1 MKIKFF
7 CEKKK
12 GLKIKKNLFL
22 ATSNLLD
29 TGQYTNGTYVSKFEE
44 KFKKFMSSKYCIA
57 VNSGTSALHLSL
69 IALGIK
75 EGDEVLLPSISFV
88 ASAAAITY
96 VGAKPV
102 FVDINNDDWLI
113 DVNKIEKQI
122 TKKTK
127 AIMPV
132 HLHGLICDMQKIKKI
147 ANKYNLKIIEDAS
160 QAHGSEY
167 YGKKPGY
174 YGDVATF
181 SFYPTKNLGALGEG
195 GAIVTKNKNVKDIV
209 SKLRAWAPS
218 KKNFFA
224 IGYNYRMPEIIGAS
238 LLEKIKYLK
247 QDIRLRI
254 KISKFYKKE
263 LNIKEFSKFDEK
275 IKKHSYHLFAI
286 RVKQRDSFRKELKKH
301 NIDSAVHYS
310 YVLPKLKIF
319 SKYVKNSNL
328 YKVAEK
334 VSKELVSLPI
344 YPELSRSNQNYVIK
358 IVNKIL
364 LSKKK
369 L

>member
-7 CEKKK
+7 HEKNKA
-12 GLKIKKNLFL
+12 LKIKKKIFS
-22 ATSNLLD
+22 ATSTLLQS
-29 TGQYTNGTYVSKFEE
+29 GQYSNGIFVKKFEK
-44 KFKKFMSSKYCIA
+44 KFKDYVGTKYCTA

-69 IALGIK
+69 IALGVK
-75 EGDEVLLPSISFV
+75 KNDEVIVPAISFV

-113 DVNKIEKQI
+113 NTNKIEDAI

-132 HLHGLICDMQKIKKI
+132 HLHGLMCDMKKIKMI
-147 ANKYNLKIIEDAS
+147 AKKHNLKILEDAS

-167 YGKKPGY
+167 EGSNPGY
-174 YGDVATF
+174 YSDIATF
-181 SFYPTKNLGALGEG
+181 SFYPTKNLGAFGEG
-195 GAIVTKNKNVKDIV
+195 GAVTTNNKNIFRKIAA
-209 SKLRAWAPS
+209 LRAWAPNKS
-218 KKNFFA
+218 DFFD
-224 IGYNYRMPEIIGAS
+224 IGFNYRMPEIIGAS
-238 LLEKIKYLK
+238 LEAKIKFLENDIK
-247 QDIRLRI
+247 QRI
-254 KISKFYKKE
+254 KISSIYKKK
-263 LNIKEFSKFDEK
+263 LLYKQFSNFNESK
-275 IKKHSYHLFAI
+275 KKHSYHLFAI

>member
-29 TGQYTNGTYVSKFEE
+29 TGQYTNGIYVNKFEE
-44 KFKKFMSSKYCIA
+44 KFRIFTSSKYCVA

-88 ASAAAITY
+88 ASAAAVTY

-102 FVDINNDDWLI
+102 FVDINYDDWLI

-181 SFYPTKNLGALGEG
+181 SFYPTKNLGAFGEG
-195 GAIVTKNKNVKDIV
+195 GAIVTKNKNVKDRI
-209 SKLRAWAPS
+209 SKLRAWAPN
-218 KKNFFA
+218 KKNFSA

-247 QDIRLRI
+247 QDIQLRT

-286 RVKQRDSFRKELKKH
+286 RVKKRDLFIKYLNQQ
-301 NIDSAVHYS
+301 NIQSAIHYS
-310 YVLPKLKIF
+310 YVLPKLEIFKKYSKKINNF
-319 SKYVKNSNL
+319 
-328 YKVAEK
+328 KVAEK
-334 VSKELVSLPI
+334 VSKELVSIPI
-344 YPELSRSNQNYVIK
+344 YPELSKKEQIYVVKSI
-358 IVNKIL
+358 NKIL
-364 LSKKK
+364 SS
-369 L
+369 

>member
-29 TGQYTNGTYVSKFEE
+29 TGKYTNGTYVSKFEE
-44 KFKKFMSSKYCIA
+44 KFKIFMSSKYCIA

-102 FVDINNDDWLI
+102 FVDINYDDWLI

-132 HLHGLICDMQKIKKI
+132 HLHGLICDMKKIKKI

-181 SFYPTKNLGALGEG
+181 SFYPTKNLGAFGEG

-209 SKLRAWAPS
+209 SKLRAWAPN

-263 LNIKEFSKFDEK
+263 LNIKKFSKFDEK

-286 RVKQRDSFRKELKKH
+286 RVKKRDLFMKYLNQQ
-301 NIDSAVHYS
+301 NIQSAIHYS
-310 YVLPKLKIF
+310 YVLPKLEIFKKYSKKIENF
-319 SKYVKNSNL
+319 
-328 YKVAEK
+328 KVAEK
-334 VSKELVSLPI
+334 LSKELVSIPI
-344 YPELSRSNQNYVIK
+344 YPELSKKEQIYVVKSI
-358 IVNKIL
+358 NKT
-364 LSKKK
+364 LSS
-369 L
+369 

>member
-29 TGQYTNGTYVSKFEE
+29 TGQYTNGTYVSRFEE

-174 YGDVATF
+174 YGDIATF
-181 SFYPTKNLGALGEG
+181 SFYPTKNLGAFGEG

-209 SKLRAWAPS
+209 SKLRAWAPN

-247 QDIRLRI
+247 QDIKLRI

-263 LNIKEFSKFDEK
+263 LNIKEFSKFDQK

-286 RVKQRDSFRKELKKH
+286 RVKKRDLFMKYLNQQ
-301 NIDSAVHYS
+301 NIQSAIHYN
-310 YVLPKLKIF
+310 YVLPKLEIFKKYSKKI
-319 SKYVKNSNL
+319 KNF
-328 YKVAEK
+328 KVAEK
-334 VSKELVSLPI
+334 VSKELVSIPI
-344 YPELSRSNQNYVIK
+344 YPELSKKEQIYVVKSI
-358 IVNKIL
+358 NKIL
-364 LSKKK
+364 SS
-369 L
+369 

>member
-29 TGQYTNGTYVSKFEE
+29 TGQYTNGTYVNKFEE
-44 KFKKFMSSKYCIA
+44 KFKIFMSSKYCIA

-102 FVDINNDDWLI
+102 FVDINYDDWLI

-132 HLHGLICDMQKIKKI
+132 HLHGLICDKKKIKKI

-181 SFYPTKNLGALGEG
+181 SFYPTKNLGAFGEG

-263 LNIKEFSKFDEK
+263 LNIKKFSKFDEK

-286 RVKQRDSFRKELKKH
+286 RVKKRDLFMKYLNQQ
-301 NIDSAVHYS
+301 NIQSAIHYS
-310 YVLPKLKIF
+310 YVLPKLEIFKKYSKKIENF
-319 SKYVKNSNL
+319 
-328 YKVAEK
+328 KVAEK
-334 VSKELVSLPI
+334 LSKELVSIPI
-344 YPELSRSNQNYVIK
+344 YPELSKKEQIYVVKSI
-358 IVNKIL
+358 NKT
-364 LSKKK
+364 LSS
-369 L
+369 

>member
-7 CEKKK
+7 CEKKR

-44 KFKKFMSSKYCIA
+44 KFKIFMSSKYCIA

-102 FVDINNDDWLI
+102 FVDINYDDWLI

-132 HLHGLICDMQKIKKI
+132 HLHGLICDMKKIKKI

-181 SFYPTKNLGALGEG
+181 SFYPTKNLGAFGEG

-209 SKLRAWAPS
+209 SKLRAWAPN

-263 LNIKEFSKFDEK
+263 LNIKKFSKFDEK

-286 RVKQRDSFRKELKKH
+286 RVKKRDLFMKYLNQQ
-301 NIDSAVHYS
+301 NIQSAIHYS
-310 YVLPKLKIF
+310 YVLPKLEIFKKYSKKIENF
-319 SKYVKNSNL
+319 
-328 YKVAEK
+328 KVAEK
-334 VSKELVSLPI
+334 LSKELVSIPI
-344 YPELSRSNQNYVIK
+344 YPELSKKEQIYVVKSI
-358 IVNKIL
+358 NKT
-364 LSKKK
+364 LSS
-369 L
+369 

>member
-1 MKIKFF
+1 M
-7 CEKKK
+7 
-12 GLKIKKNLFL
+12 

-29 TGQYTNGTYVSKFEE
+29 TGQYTNETYVSKFEE
-44 KFKKFMSSKYCIA
+44 KFRIFTSSKYCVA

-88 ASAAAITY
+88 ASAAAVTY

-102 FVDINNDDWLI
+102 FVDINYDDWLI

-181 SFYPTKNLGALGEG
+181 SFYPTKNLGAFGEG
-195 GAIVTKNKNVKDIV
+195 GAIVTKNKNVKDRV
-209 SKLRAWAPS
+209 SKLRAWAPN
-218 KKNFFA
+218 KKNFSA

-247 QDIRLRI
+247 QDIQLRTE
-254 KISKFYKKE
+254 ISKFHKKE
-263 LNIKEFSKFDEK
+263 LNMKEFSKFDEK

-286 RVKQRDSFRKELKKH
+286 RVKKRDLFIKYLNQQ
-301 NIDSAVHYS
+301 NIQSAIHYS
-310 YVLPKLKIF
+310 YVLPKLEIFKKYSKKINNF
-319 SKYVKNSNL
+319 
-328 YKVAEK
+328 KVAEK
-334 VSKELVSLPI
+334 VSKELVSIPI
-344 YPELSRSNQNYVIK
+344 YPELSKKEQIYVVKSI
-358 IVNKIL
+358 NKIL
-364 LSKKK
+364 SS
-369 L
+369 

>member
-44 KFKKFMSSKYCIA
+44 KFKIFMSSKYCIA

-102 FVDINNDDWLI
+102 FVDINYDDWLI

-132 HLHGLICDMQKIKKI
+132 HLHGLICDMKKIKKI

-181 SFYPTKNLGALGEG
+181 SFYPTKNLGAFGEG

-209 SKLRAWAPS
+209 SKLRAWAPN

-254 KISKFYKKE
+254 KISKFYKKKF
-263 LNIKEFSKFDEK
+263 NIKKFSKFDEK

-286 RVKQRDSFRKELKKH
+286 RVKKRDLFMKYLNQQ
-301 NIDSAVHYS
+301 NIQSAIHYS
-310 YVLPKLKIF
+310 YVLPKLEIFKKYSKKIENF
-319 SKYVKNSNL
+319 
-328 YKVAEK
+328 KVAEK
-334 VSKELVSLPI
+334 LSKELVSIPI
-344 YPELSRSNQNYVIK
+344 YPELSKKEQIYVVKSI
-358 IVNKIL
+358 NKT
-364 LSKKK
+364 LSS
-369 L
+369 